1 MRGKPHPGSYS
12 QSSCGLI
19 PACAGK
25 TLSHPHFRGENG
37 AHPRVCGEN
46 LGQDPLPPVEVGSS
60 PRVRG
65 KRPGRLGQVFR
76 VWLIPACAGK
86 TLWGISG
93 LRSRPAHPRVCG
105 ENGMPKIRAIC
116 VVGSSP
122 RVRGKRYSRV
132 KQLAC
137 LGLIPA
143 CAGKTTASESTCT
156 PWKAH
161 PRVCGEN
168 LHRLLRRRDQPGSSP
183 RVRGKP
189 LSGGSYEH
197 CLGLIPACAGKT

>member
-1 MRGKPHPGSYS
+1 MCGENVSPAGAQGIAQGSSPRVRGKPHPGSYS

-86 TLWGISG
+86 SSPEKK
-93 LRSRPAHPRVCG
+93 RSAHGRAHPRVCG
-105 ENGMPKIRAIC
+105 ENVLTLNTSRKET
-116 VVGSSP
+116 GSSP
-122 RVRGKRYSRV
+122 RVRGKRPAGGREGADV
-132 KQLAC
+132 
-137 LGLIPA
+137 GLIPA
-143 CAGKTTASESTCT
+143 CAGKTPRPRHSKIRL
-156 PWKAH
+156 WAH

-168 LHRLLRRRDQPGSSP
+168 SSVAP
-183 RVRGKP
+183 V
-189 LSGGSYEH
+189 
-197 CLGLIPACAGKT
+197 